1 MNTKY
6 FLNLV
11 AGNVFQS
18 QTTPAIPTEYYIG
31 LSTTTPNING
41 SNVNEPP
48 ASGSYQRIKLT
59 NLSAPT
65 DGVITNNAD
74 ISWPESTSDWG
85 VVTSYVIYD
94 SATVGAGNLLAEIH
108 ETSDITYRVYDFDR
122 RDADGNLRQLHT
134 EEAKDAIGT

>member
-1 MNTKY
+1 MNTKH

-48 ASGSYQRIKLT
+48 VSGSYQRIKLT
-59 NLSAPT
+59 NLSAP
-65 DGVITNNAD
+65 NAD

-85 VVTSYVIYD
+85 IVTSYVIFD
-94 SATVGAGNLLAEIH
+94 SATVGAGNLLVFGDLSTPRSVERDTIMTIKAAYLKLSVLNP
-108 ETSDITYRVYDFDR
+108 TST
-122 RDADGNLRQLHT
+122 
-134 EEAKDAIGT
+134 

>member
-1 MNTKY
+1 MNTTY

-18 QTTPAIPTEYYIG
+18 QPSPAIPPEYYIG

-48 ASGSYQRIKLT
+48 ASASYQRIKLT
-59 NLSAPT
+59 SLSAPT
-65 DGVITNNAD
+65 AGVVTNTAD

-94 SATVGAGNLLAEIH
+94 SATVGAGNLLMFGDLTTPRSVE
-108 ETSDITYRVYDFDR
+108 
-122 RDADGNLRQLHT
+122 
-134 EEAKDAIGT
+134 KDTIMTIKTAYLKLSALNPTT

>member
-1 MNTKY
+1 MNTTY

-18 QTTPAIPTEYYIG
+18 QTSPTIPTEYYIG

-48 ASGSYQRIKLT
+48 ASASYQRIKLT
-59 NLSAPT
+59 SLSAPT
-65 DGVITNNAD
+65 AGVVTNTAD

-94 SATVGAGNLLAEIH
+94 SATVGAGNLLMFGDLTTPRSVE
-108 ETSDITYRVYDFDR
+108 
-122 RDADGNLRQLHT
+122 
-134 EEAKDAIGT
+134 KDTIMTIKTAYLKLSVLNPTT

>member
-1 MNTKY
+1 MNTTY

-11 AGNVFQS
+11 SGNVFQS
-18 QTTPAIPTEYYIG
+18 QTSPAIPTEYYIG

-48 ASGSYQRIKLT
+48 ASAFYQRIKLT
-59 NLSAPT
+59 SLSAPT
-65 DGVITNNAD
+65 AGVVTNTAD

-94 SATVGAGNLLAEIH
+94 SATVGAGNLLMFGDLTTPRSVE
-108 ETSDITYRVYDFDR
+108 
-122 RDADGNLRQLHT
+122 
-134 EEAKDAIGT
+134 KDTIMTIKTAYLKLSALNPTT

>member
-1 MNTKY
+1 MNTKH

-48 ASGSYQRIKLT
+48 ASGSY
-59 NLSAPT
+59 
-65 DGVITNNAD
+65 
-74 ISWPESTSDWG
+74 PESTSDWG
-85 VVTSYVIYD
+85 IVTSYVIFD
-94 SATVGAGNLLAEIH
+94 SSTVGAGNLLVFGDLSTPRSVERDTIMTIKAAYLRLNVLNP
-108 ETSDITYRVYDFDR
+108 TST
-122 RDADGNLRQLHT
+122 
-134 EEAKDAIGT
+134 

>member
-1 MNTKY
+1 MNTTY

-18 QTTPAIPTEYYIG
+18 QTSPAIPTEYYIG

-48 ASGSYQRIKLT
+48 ASASYRRIKLT
-59 NLSAPT
+59 SLSAPT
-65 DGVITNNAD
+65 AGVVTNTAD

-94 SATVGAGNLLAEIH
+94 SATVGAGNLLMFGDLTTPRSVE
-108 ETSDITYRVYDFDR
+108 
-122 RDADGNLRQLHT
+122 
-134 EEAKDAIGT
+134 KDTIMTIKTAYLKLSALNPTT